1 MKTSRGLLWC
11 YKDEPIIN
19 SVGTFIDF
27 SNDNNNASLKSKQ
40 KITGQTRKDGTKD
53 VHIMVPLR
61 YLSNCNI

>member
-1 MKTSRGLLWC
+1 MKTSQGLLWC

-40 KITGQTRKDGTKD
+40 KITGQTRNNGIKD
-53 VHIMVPLR
+53 VQIMVPLR